1 MTNKKDPSAS
11 LGMTTPITA
20 DEVREFLKANPEFLR
35 DNIDVLLASAAERD
49 LGNGIVDFQSYLVK
63 NLQKNSETLK
73 NKYDVLV
80 DFCRDNM
87 SIQGQVHRAALRLI
101 QARTLE
107 QLLEVITQDLVS
119 LFDVDVVRLAMESEA
134 AENYETYYSEQ
145 NYSGIVFVVP
155 GTIEY
160 ALGKKNINMIAD
172 TASHVPVGFE
182 QIFSDCEALIQS
194 CALLKLEL
202 EITGRPVILAF
213 GVRYPDRF
221 HPGQGIELLNFL
233 GQIVAHQLDKYLHEL
248 EQ

>member
-1 MTNKKDPSAS
+1 MA
-11 LGMTTPITA
+11 TPLDKPAAPTP
-20 DEVREFLKANPEFLR
+20 DQVREFLQKNPTFLR
-35 DNIDVLLASAAERD
+35 DNIELLLAESTERD
-49 LGNGIVDFQSYLVK
+49 LGEGVVDFQSFLVK
-63 NLQKNSETLK
+63 NLQKSTDSLK

-134 AENYETYYSEQ
+134 AETYESYYSDQ

-155 GTIEY
+155 GTVEY

-172 TASHVPVGFE
+172 TSEQVPIGFE
-182 QIFSDCEALIQS
+182 QIFSDCESLIQS
-194 CALLKLEL
+194 CALLRLEL
-202 EITGRPVILAF
+202 QLTGRPVILAF

-233 GQIVAHQLDKYLHEL
+233 GQIVAHQLDLYLHEL
-248 EQ
+248 DQ

>member
-1 MTNKKDPSAS
+1 MTEPRNKPDTISAD
-11 LGMTTPITA
+11 A
-20 DEVREFLKANPEFLR
+20 VREYLLANPGFLG
-35 DNIDVLLASAAERD
+35 DNTELLEALSKPRD
-49 LGNGIVDFQSYLVK
+49 LGNGIVDFQSFLVK
-63 NLQKNSETLK
+63 NLQKNSESLK
-73 NKYDVLV
+73 NRYDVLV

-87 SIQGQVHRAALRLI
+87 SIQSQVHRAVLRLI
-101 QARTLE
+101 QARGLE

-134 AENYETYYSEQ
+134 AESYETYYSEH

-155 GTIEY
+155 GTVEY
-160 ALGKKNINMIAD
+160 AIGKKNINMIAD
-172 TASHVPVGFE
+172 TATNVPIGFE

-194 CALLKLEL
+194 CALLRLEL
-202 EITGRPVILAF
+202 ELTGRPVILAF

-233 GQIVAHQLDKYLHEL
+233 GQIVAHQLDRYLHEL

>member
-1 MTNKKDPSAS
+1 MMQDPR
-11 LGMTTPITA
+11 PQPVR
-20 DEVREFLKANPEFLR
+20 DEEVRTFLLAHPDFLR
-35 DNIDVLLASAAERD
+35 ENIDILEAANKERD
-49 LGNGIVDFQSYLVK
+49 LGDGIVDFQSFLVR
-63 NLQKNSETLK
+63 NLQKNSESLK

-134 AENYETYYSEQ
+134 AEAYETYYSEH

-155 GTIEY
+155 GTVEY
-160 ALGKKNINMIAD
+160 AIGKKNINMIAD
-172 TASHVPVGFE
+172 TAKDVPVGFE

-202 EITGRPVILAF
+202 ELTQRPVILAF

-221 HPGQGIELLNFL
+221 HPGQGVELLNFL
-233 GQIVAHQLDKYLHEL
+233 GQIVATQLDRYLHEL
-248 EQ
+248 EV

>member
-1 MTNKKDPSAS
+1 MTETRNKPGAP
-11 LGMTTPITA
+11 TPEA
-20 DEVREFLKANPEFLR
+20 VREFLLANPDFLKG
-35 DNIDVLLASAAERD
+35 DTALLEALSTPRD
-49 LGNGIVDFQSYLVK
+49 LGAGVVDFQSFLVK

-87 SIQGQVHRAALRLI
+87 SIQGQVHRAVLRLI
-101 QARTLE
+101 QASGLE

-119 LFDVDVVRLAMESEA
+119 LFDVDVVRLAMESEV
-134 AENYETYYSEQ
+134 AEQYETYYPEH

-155 GTIEY
+155 GTVEY
-160 ALGKKNINMIAD
+160 AVGKKNINMIAD
-172 TASHVPVGFE
+172 TQKAVPVGFE
-182 QIFSDCEALIQS
+182 QIFSDCESLIQS

-202 EITGRPVILAF
+202 DLTERPVILAF

-233 GQIVAHQLDKYLHEL
+233 GQIVAHQLDRYLHEMG
-248 EQ
+248 Q